1 MIIKAQK
8 GRGKKIHILIDDEYR
23 LTVSQDFWFGQS
35 ILSGDEIT
43 DEEFAAF
50 EEAAS
55 SNRALTRAVGILSN
69 RDHCAKEL
77 ERKVART
84 NDPEYA
90 HEAVERLKE
99 LGYLD
104 DERYARNL
112 AEELYERRHMSPKR
126 IEQELILRG
135 VDRETASICA
145 QELEGDERARILEL
159 LNTKFKGKFSDEKS
173 KRRTFNALLR
183 LGYSSSDIFSAMRE
197 IGDYS
202 DEDCIYTDY

>member
-8 GRGKKIHILIDDEYR
+8 GRGKKIHILIDDEYK

-84 NDPEYA
+84 NAPEYA

-112 AEELYERRHMSPKR
+112 SEELYQRRRMSPRR
-126 IEQELILRG
+126 IEQELIARG
-135 VDRETASICA
+135 VDRDTASLCA
-145 QELEGDERARILEL
+145 QELEGDEKKIIIEL
-159 LNTKFKGKFSDEKS
+159 LQTKFKGKFSDEKS
-173 KRRTFNALLR
+173 KRRTYNALLR
-183 LGYSSSDIFSAMRE
+183 LGYSSSDIFGAMRE
-197 IGDYS
+197 VDDCLEDDY
-202 DEDCIYTDY
+202 IYTDY

>member
-84 NDPEYA
+84 NAPEYA

-145 QELEGDERARILEL
+145 QDLEGDEKTRITEL
-159 LNTKFKGKFSDEKS
+159 LNTKFRGKFSDEKS

-197 IGDYS
+197 CADYS
-202 DEDCIYTDY
+202 DEDSFYTDY

>member
-8 GRGKKIHILIDDEYR
+8 GRGKKIHILIDDEYK

-84 NDPEYA
+84 NAPEYA

-112 AEELYERRHMSPKR
+112 SEELYQRRRMSPRR
-126 IEQELILRG
+126 IEQELIAIG
-135 VDRETASICA
+135 VDRDTASLCA
-145 QELEGDERARILEL
+145 QELEGDEKKIIIEL
-159 LNTKFKGKFSDEKS
+159 LQTKFKGKFSDEKS
-173 KRRTFNALLR
+173 KRRTYNALLR
-183 LGYSSSDIFSAMRE
+183 LGYSSSDIFGAMRE
-197 IGDYS
+197 VDDCLDDDY
-202 DEDCIYTDY
+202 IYTDY